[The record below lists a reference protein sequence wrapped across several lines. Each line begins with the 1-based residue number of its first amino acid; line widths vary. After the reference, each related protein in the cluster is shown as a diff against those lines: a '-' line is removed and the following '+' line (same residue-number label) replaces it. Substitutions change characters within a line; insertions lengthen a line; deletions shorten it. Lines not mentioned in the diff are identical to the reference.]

1 MTDENNINS
10 QEIED
15 LKRYILSAENSL
27 EAAKRS
33 IANIT
38 GENIL
43 KVNKNSLTTEK
54 LEGLTVTPDGKVI
67 EGIFDG
73 ENMIGPDG
81 KIFPVP
87 ANYASKSKL
96 IEGDKLKLTVS
107 EDGTFIYKQ
116 IGPAPRK
123 SVIGT
128 LNFSDNSYH
137 VLAEGKS
144 YDILYASVTYYKAKS
159 GDRVT
164 IVVPDSGDSRWA
176 SLDNVI
182 HNVKKE
188 EPEENI
194 LDDSEIEPDKPTT
207 ENMEYSVPTEEQI
220 FTPVSSPD
228 LAETP
233 PQPQENTN
241 LTEDTPVIT
250 KQPVSDNSTT
260 QPTNEGVSVDNN
272 PPQPQERQQTSELDI

>member
-1 MTDENNINS
+1 MPDENSKEIDTS
-10 QEIED
+10 QDIED

-27 EAAKRS
+27 EAAKKS
-33 IANIT
+33 LANIT
-38 GENIL
+38 GETIS
-43 KVNKNSLTTEK
+43 KVNKSSLMTGK
-54 LEGLTVTPDGKVI
+54 LEGLSVTPDGKII

-73 ENMIGPDG
+73 ENMIGPDE

-96 IEGDKLKLTVS
+96 IEGDKLKLTVA

-123 SVIGT
+123 SIIGT

-144 YDILYASVTYYKAKS
+144 YDILYASVTYYKAKA

-164 IVVPDSGDSRWA
+164 IVVPDSLDSRWA

-182 HNVKKE
+182 HNVKTE
-188 EPEENI
+188 SEPEENI
-194 LDDSEIEPDKPTT
+194 LDDEPKLTQQIDNINPTPPLAQPAIEPVLDTK
-207 ENMEYSVPTEEQI
+207 VPEVTEEPTPENKPLPEPPTHQELPN
-220 FTPVSSPD
+220 TPV
-228 LAETP
+228 
-233 PQPQENTN
+233 PQENTPEQV
-241 LTEDTPVIT
+241 LE
-250 KQPVSDNSTT
+250 T
-260 QPTNEGVSVDNN
+260 QPA
-272 PPQPQERQQTSELDI
+272 SELDI